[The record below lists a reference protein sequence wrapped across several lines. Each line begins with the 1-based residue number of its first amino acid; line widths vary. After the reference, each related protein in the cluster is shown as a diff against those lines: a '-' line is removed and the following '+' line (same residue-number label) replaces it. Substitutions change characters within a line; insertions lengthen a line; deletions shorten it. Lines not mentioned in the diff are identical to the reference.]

1 MNFCGYFRPSK
12 RTLSINILNN
22 FFAFRF
28 SLFRFSLFAFNIML
42 LSRNIVHFDL
52 DTFFVSVERLINP
65 ALAGKPVLIGGTSDR
80 GVVAS
85 CSYEARKF
93 GVHSA
98 MPMKMA
104 RTLCRDAVIVRGDME
119 LYSKYSHDVTD
130 IIAEKAPMYEKASI
144 DEHYIDV
151 TGMDRFFGT
160 LRWTHELRQ
169 SIMKNTGLPISFG
182 LSVNKTVS
190 KIATGEAKPN
200 GELQVQRDAV
210 KPFLAPLSIRKIPM
224 IGDKTYRLLRSMGIV
239 TIDTLSKIP
248 VEMMERVM
256 GKNGIMIWEKANGQ
270 DSTPVVPYSESKS
283 ISTETTF
290 EQDSIDVVK
299 MKEKLVKMVEKIAFE
314 LRDQQKLT
322 SCVTVKIRYSNF
334 DTHTLQK
341 SVPYTA
347 FDHILIPLVKELFDR
362 LYQRR
367 MLIRLIGVRFSG
379 LVAGNPQLNMFEDSS
394 EMISLYQA
402 LDKVRNKYG
411 QKIVRRGVAY
421 EKSEKRNS
429 EKRLAKPK

>member
-1 MNFCGYFRPSK
+1 
-12 RTLSINILNN
+12 
-22 FFAFRF
+22 
-28 SLFRFSLFAFNIML
+28 ML

-182 LSVNKTVS
+182 LSANKTVS

>member
-1 MNFCGYFRPSK
+1 M
-12 RTLSINILNN
+12 II
-22 FFAFRF
+22 
-28 SLFRFSLFAFNIML
+28 FN
-42 LSRNIVHFDL
+42 RNIVHFDL
-52 DTFFVSVERLINP
+52 DTFFVSVERLVNP
-65 ALAGKPVLIGGTSDR
+65 ALLGKPVIIGGTSDR

-85 CSYEARKF
+85 CSYEARRF

-130 IIAEKAPMYEKASI
+130 IIAEKAPVYEKASI

-160 LRWTHELRQ
+160 LTWTHELRQ
-169 SIMKNTGLPISFG
+169 NIIRNTGLPISFG

-200 GELQVQRDAV
+200 GELQVRREAV

-224 IGDKTYRLLRSMGIV
+224 IGEKTYRLLRSMGIV
-239 TIDTLSKIP
+239 TIDTLSRIP
-248 VEMMERVM
+248 AEMMERVM

-341 SVPYTA
+341 HVPYTA
-347 FDHILIPLVKELFDR
+347 FDHILIPLVKGLFDR

-379 LVAGNPQLNMFEDSS
+379 LVAGNPQLNMFEDSQ

-421 EKSEKRNS
+421 ENS
-429 EKRLAKPK
+429 EVAR